1 MRRLAAAMLAAMMLA
16 GCATAP
22 KPAAPAGDAQA
33 TWEAGQ
39 EVYLAW
45 NSTRAGWRTTG
56 DGLQARRLSPAK
68 PKAAQPSKGC
78 TVTVNYEGRLIN
90 GGIFDSSF
98 LRHEP
103 ATFPLGKVIK
113 GWGEGVPMM
122 RVGETWEFAIPAAL
136 AYRDRAIRIDEPGK
150 TSIFKN
156 STLIF
161 KIELLSLG
169 ADCGVADTV
178 KVG

>member
-1 MRRLAAAMLAAMMLA
+1 MRGLMIGGLAALTLA

-22 KPAAPAGDAQA
+22 PMKPAPVSGDAQA
-33 TWEAGQ
+33 NWEAGQ
-39 EVYLAW
+39 ATYLAW
-45 NSTRAGWRTTG
+45 NGSRRGWKTTAS
-56 DGLQARRLSPAK
+56 GLEAHRLSPAK
-68 PKAAQPSKGC
+68 RAARQPTPGC
-78 TVTVNYEGRLIN
+78 TVSVNYEGRLIN

-103 ATFPLGKVIK
+103 ATFPLGKVMK

-136 AYRDRAIRIDEPGK
+136 AYRDRAIRIAEPGK

-156 STLIF
+156 SALIF
-161 KIELLSLG
+161 KIELISLG
-169 ADCGVADTV
+169 DDCS
-178 KVG
+178 

>member
-1 MRRLAAAMLAAMMLA
+1 M
-16 GCATAP
+16 
-22 KPAAPAGDAQA
+22 
-33 TWEAGQ
+33 
-39 EVYLAW
+39 
-45 NSTRAGWRTTG
+45 
-56 DGLQARRLSPAK
+56 
-68 PKAAQPSKGC
+68 
-78 TVTVNYEGRLIN
+78 TVNYEGRLIN

-136 AYRDRAIRIDEPGK
+136 ANRDRAIRIDEPGK

-156 STLIF
+156 SVLIF

-169 ADCGVADTV
+169 DDCAVAAE
-178 KVG
+178 GRCAPGSGCPSPNPRRPRPWSSRARRRASRRPGSRRAGPGWR